1 MQLKKL
7 IPAVMGGILA
17 ALLSLTLFL
26 TVIPQAAAEETP
38 EPIGFNQ
45 SVSGYLYGSD
55 YAIYPYTCSLIIT
68 TERNDYLDIEYEQMV
83 ALMDLRTENNH
94 YLNPFGEA
102 ECYTETLFYYPDED
116 RYEEKVDYKSASG
129 VHSVALV
136 GIGIARTEE
145 GGIAANAEIHRVRAV
160 FFVDGVEVATITWH
174 RDQ

>member
-7 IPAVMGGILA
+7 IPAVMSCVLA
-17 ALLSLTLFL
+17 VLLSLTLFL
-26 TVIPQAAAEETP
+26 TAIPQVSAAGTP
-38 EPIGFNQ
+38 EPFGFNQ

-68 TERNDYLDIEYEQMV
+68 TERNDYLGIEFEQMV

-102 ECYTETLFYYPDED
+102 ECYTETLFYHPDED
-116 RYEEKVDYKSASG
+116 RYEEKVDYRSSFSRNG
-129 VHSVALV
+129 VALV
-136 GIGIARTEE
+136 GIGIAHTEE
-145 GGIAANAEIHRVRAV
+145 GSTAANAEIHRVRAV